1 MSRPQEMEP
10 QAGPQPPLVRVT
22 EAVAAQTV
30 RLSQTAFV
38 RATDEVDVVAQLSE
52 RITQVGA
59 GFQVGEI
66 VREGD
71 LLVALDPTQS
81 RANQAGAQAHLDQ
94 ARDALTETKRMLKRQ
109 LQLAADD
116 FVSDAALVDAQVA
129 VTRAQANL
137 AMAQAQVERA
147 VLAVN
152 DTRLNVPFDAIVTA
166 QTASRGQFVAAGT
179 PIGHLVAIDSA
190 ELRMGL
196 LTSDIVLLGGAEAA
210 VGLPVTL
217 SDPTTGSAL
226 RQGRVTGVVP
236 AIEAQTRTTS
246 LIVRVKD
253 PFGVQDAGALRVNDL
268 VQLDL
273 DVTLDQGDTVRISA
287 EALKGSDM
295 VWRVVDGRLTP
306 LRVTLVSREGDV
318 VIVQH
323 ADLSDGDTVL
333 LSDLVAPQQGDAVR
347 VVESDPTEL
356 VSGR

>member
-1 MSRPQEMEP
+1 MSRPQETEP

-52 RITQVGA
+52 RITQVGV

-81 RANQAGAQAHLDQ
+81 RADQAEAQARLDQ
-94 ARDALTETKRMLKRQ
+94 ARAALTETELTLERKQ
-109 LQLAADD
+109 QLAADD
-116 FVSDAALVDAQVA
+116 FVSDAALDDAQVA
-129 VTRAQANL
+129 VTRAQADL

-147 VLAVN
+147 ALAVD
-152 DTRLNVPFDAIVTA
+152 DTRLNAPFDAIVTA

-196 LTSDIVLLGGAEAA
+196 LPSDIALLGGAEAA

-246 LIVRVKD
+246 LIVRVDD
-253 PFGVQDAGALRVNDL
+253 PFAVQDAGALRVNDL

-273 DVTLDQGDTVRISA
+273 DVTLDQGDTVRILA
-287 EALKGSDM
+287 EALKGSDII
-295 VWRVVDGRLTP
+295 WRVADGRLTP
-306 LRVTLVSREGDV
+306 LRVTLVSREGDD

-323 ADLSDGDTVL
+323 ADLSDGDAVL

-347 VVESDPTEL
+347 VAESDPTEL
-356 VSGR
+356 VGRR